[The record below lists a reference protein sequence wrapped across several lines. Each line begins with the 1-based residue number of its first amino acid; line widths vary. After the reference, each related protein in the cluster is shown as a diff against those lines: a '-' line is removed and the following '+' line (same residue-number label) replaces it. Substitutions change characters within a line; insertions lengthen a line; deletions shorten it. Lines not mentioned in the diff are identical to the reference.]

1 MEEEIVCKLWTQEP
15 ENFDEEVKSCVTD
28 DRLSRTLKRKV
39 KGNKD
44 LAVNDSNMKMKD
56 SVNNQAPDE
65 EYKKVMRERDKH
77 LASRISK
84 FKRKR

>member
-1 MEEEIVCKLWTQEP
+1 M
-15 ENFDEEVKSCVTD
+15 
-28 DRLSRTLKRKV
+28 